1 MDERVEKYREQLARR
16 MDMWERERY
25 EESERELDE
34 RYRGWKEVTEARR
47 RFLAEKSNCP

>member
-1 MDERVEKYREQLARR
+1 MKEIEQYRNYLAEKMDE
-16 MDMWERERY
+16 WERERY